1 MNKEIMAK
9 VLRYITD
16 EEDEDIKRIL
26 QSWLHEQIV
35 RQELMFE

>member
-16 EEDEDIKRIL
+16 EEDEDIKKIL
-26 QSWLHEQIV
+26 QDWINY
-35 RQELMFE
+35 ELIKEELR

>member
-26 QSWLHEQIV
+26 QSWLNT
-35 RQELMFE
+35 ELIKEELR